1 MSQWLT
7 LFQKEMLE
15 NWRNKKW
22 IWVPLVILLIAVMD
36 PITNYY
42 MPVIIESVGGLPEG
56 ASIQLPEYTPPD
68 VVLMSL
74 GQLSSLGVLVLVLM
88 SMGAISGERKSGI
101 AEMVLV
107 KPVSHLSYITAKW
120 ASLLLLVWT
129 SLFLGMLASW
139 YYINIL
145 FGSLAWTDFLLI
157 VFFYGLWLTLV
168 ISLSIF
174 YNSLLKTPG
183 LVAAC
188 TILTIML
195 MSLIT
200 RIFETYLTWSPSRM
214 TSHIHDMLVTG
225 DVTSDLLL
233 TGLITITVCAALLA
247 GSIAA
252 FRTRELA
259 E

>member
-1 MSQWLT
+1 MSQWVT

-22 IWVPLVILLIAVMD
+22 IWVPLVFILIAAMD
-36 PITNYY
+36 PVTNYY
-42 MPVIIESVGGLPEG
+42 MPQIIDTVGGLPEG
-56 ASIQLPEYTPPD
+56 ASIQLPEYTPAE
-68 VVLMSL
+68 VVMMSL
-74 GQLSSLGVLVLVLM
+74 GQLSSLGVLVIVLM

-101 AEMVLV
+101 AEMILV
-107 KPVSHLSYITAKW
+107 KPVSHLNYITAKW
-120 ASLLLLVWT
+120 AALLVLVWT

-145 FGSLAWTDFLLI
+145 FGSLAFMDLLLI

-174 YNSLLKTPG
+174 YNSLVRAPG

-200 RIFETYLTWSPSRM
+200 RIFEKYLAWSPNRM
-214 TSHIHDMLVTG
+214 SSHIHDMLIS
-225 DVTSDLLL
+225 DKISADLLL
-233 TGLITITVCAALLA
+233 TGLITIVICILLLA
-247 GSIAA
+247 ASTAV